1 MVTHLTNKP
10 EIHQSGSWRLRV
22 TRTAKRQLPE
32 NAQSTRDLITNT
44 YQYPMVPYLVG
55 MAQLHHYQH
64 FSDLFYLARKKF
76 QKNFGDITAKALFL
90 HLFSDFF

>member
-1 MVTHLTNKP
+1 
-10 EIHQSGSWRLRV
+10 
-22 TRTAKRQLPE
+22 
-32 NAQSTRDLITNT
+32 
-44 YQYPMVPYLVG
+44 
-55 MAQLHHYQH
+55 HHYQH